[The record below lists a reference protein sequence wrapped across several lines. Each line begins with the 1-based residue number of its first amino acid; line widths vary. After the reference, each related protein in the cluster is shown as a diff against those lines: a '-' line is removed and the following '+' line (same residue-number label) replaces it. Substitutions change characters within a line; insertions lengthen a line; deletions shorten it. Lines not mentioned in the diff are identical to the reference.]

1 MLKKIE
7 ILFFYFRTNS
17 RYIVDYKSAHYRL
30 KMPVLPSVVESIIA
44 DYAWVWR
51 SDVRPNEV
59 FVDWRQGSPTVK
71 HIYRDLWWQ
80 HYQAASTGLWSG
92 NLGDSWV
99 EWCVDKM
106 ILGPPRPRGYREI
119 TGYDEDYLMQRFVEG
134 GVTEFDRHY
143 KPWMA
148 TWPEPEDRSWLKAR
162 GNRGVPEWAAEE
174 YRRKVRKVPQHIL
187 DELAASEAAAYDS
200 DGELIDPEFGT
211 FW

>member
-1 MLKKIE
+1 
-7 ILFFYFRTNS
+7 
-17 RYIVDYKSAHYRL
+17 VDYKSTPYRF
-30 KMPVLPSVVESIIA
+30 KMAVPSAVESIIA

-59 FVDWRQGSPTVK
+59 FADWRKGSPSAK
-71 HIYRDLWWQ
+71 LISRDPWWQ
-80 HYQAASTGLWSG
+80 HYKEASLVF
-92 NLGDSWV
+92 DSWV

-106 ILGPPRPRGYREI
+106 ILGPPRPRGYREV

-134 GVTEFDRHY
+134 GATEFDRHY

>member
-17 RYIVDYKSAHYRL
+17 RYIVDYKSTPYRF
-30 KMPVLPSVVESIIA
+30 KMPVPSVVESIIA

-51 SDVRPNEV
+51 NDVRPNEV

-80 HYQAASTGLWSG
+80 HYKAASTGMWSS
-92 NLGDSWV
+92 NFGDSWV

-119 TGYDEDYLMQRFVEG
+119 TGYDEDYLMQHFVEG
-134 GVTEFDRHY
+134 PTEFERHY

-148 TWPEPEDRSWLKAR
+148 TWPEPEDRRWLKAR
-162 GNRGVPEWAAEE
+162 GYRGVPEWAAEE
-174 YRRKVRKVPQHIL
+174 YRRRQRQVPQHIL

>member
-1 MLKKIE
+1 M
-7 ILFFYFRTNS
+7 
-17 RYIVDYKSAHYRL
+17 DYKSTPYRFN
-30 KMPVLPSVVESIIA
+30 MAVPSDVESMIA

-51 SDVRPNEV
+51 NSVRPNEV

-80 HYQAASTGLWSG
+80 HYKAASCGLWSG

-134 GVTEFDRHY
+134 PTEFERHY

-148 TWPEPEDRSWLKAR
+148 TWPEPEDQRWLKAR
-162 GNRGVPEWAAEE
+162 GYRGVPEWAAEE
-174 YRRKVRKVPQHIL
+174 YRRAAGFYKVPPHIL
-187 DELAASEAAAYDS
+187 KELADEEAARYGS
-200 DGELIDPEFGT
+200 DGELIDPEYGT